1 MLFYGEGKGRL
12 APERAKWGLL
22 AKDRGMVVVRW
33 HVKWHFRNFPSGIIC
48 GSRHGRES
56 LYQRGSIC
64 RTLRGISISIEEVE
78 SIKKSFRIVD
88 RTEELR
94 DAIAAI
100 RAKRNVLIEGPVGV
114 GKTVIAEA
122 LARFFNRRIFRI
134 DGDERYTE
142 QKMIGYFDPPLV
154 MEKGYCRE
162 AFLEGPLTEAMSSG
176 GFLFINELNRMP
188 EGTQNV
194 LLPAMDERKITIPRI
209 GTIVAK
215 EGFAVIATQNPE
227 EYIGTSR
234 LSEAM
239 KDRFVWI
246 RLGYQSEEDEIA
258 ITEKETCAGDPEL
271 VRVAVRIVRKTR
283 GNPDIRRGASVR
295 GAIDM
300 VALVQQSSKKPFC
313 EMTLLERRAAVERA
327 AFMALPPKIELREG
341 SDEKLLEMISK
352 IVGSAFAEAGS
363 QTADRGGL
371 AVPPTKQPSG
381 NF

>member
-1 MLFYGEGKGRL
+1 MLFSSEEQGGL

-300 VALVQQSSKKPFC
+300 VALVQQSS
-313 EMTLLERRAAVERA
+313 
-327 AFMALPPKIELREG
+327 
-341 SDEKLLEMISK
+341 
-352 IVGSAFAEAGS
+352 
-363 QTADRGGL
+363 
-371 AVPPTKQPSG
+371 
-381 NF
+381 